1 MTSSPKGR
9 EGFLKSDIKST
20 NYRGKDRVN
29 YIKIK
34 FCLLRY
40 IIS

>member
-20 NYRGKDRVN
+20 NYEE
-29 YIKIK
+29 KIESTTLK
-34 FCLLRY
+34 LSSVY
-40 IIS
+40 